1 MSTGR
6 RIIGLGSRRFLV
18 LFVAYASGMAVVATA
33 LLGGLH
39 WNLRPVAPAQ
49 AGGTASEVDTTAVV
63 GIRTFTAP
71 GDAVIDED
79 VVYATQPDGTQLTL
93 DVCSP
98 PEEAGSTADADA
110 GAGESAGD
118 AAAGESAEPTAVP
131 ADGASADQATTD
143 ATAATD
149 AGSATPTPSEATR
162 RPAVLSIHGGSWAR
176 GDKGNADW
184 RNVCEWLA
192 SEGFVAY
199 SVNYRLV
206 PAVSF
211 PAAIED
217 LGRAVEWMRGSAGHY
232 GIDPDRI
239 GAFGGSAGGNLAA
252 LLGARGS
259 GSLTYGSRVAAVAEL
274 SGPVDLSYDGI
285 VVAGGSSGLERIVL
299 DYLDCESL
307 LDCRAARDASA
318 VRSLDRTDPPVFVGS
333 STEEF
338 IPLSQSAGFAADL
351 NDLGIVN
358 QLVTVPGSLHS
369 IGILDEAMRGQVS
382 AFLHEHLDAD

>member
-1 MSTGR
+1 VSTGR

-18 LFVAYASGMAVVATA
+18 LFVAYAGGMAVVATA
-33 LLGGLH
+33 LLGGVH

-49 AGGTASEVDTTAVV
+49 AGGTASEVDTTAIV

-98 PEEAGSTADADA
+98 PAETVVPGDDTATT
-110 GAGESAGD
+110 GTGTD
-118 AAAGESAEPTAVP
+118 AAATPTDVP
-131 ADGASADQATTD
+131 AEVVPTDPTTDSAPATT
-143 ATAATD
+143 TE
-149 AGSATPTPSEATR
+149 TPAEAPTER
-162 RPAVLSIHGGSWAR
+162 VLRPAVLSIHGGSWAR
-176 GDKGNADW
+176 GDKANSDW

-206 PAVSF
+206 PDVRF
-211 PAAIED
+211 PAAIDD
-217 LGRAVEWMRGSAGHY
+217 LGRAVEWMRANADTY

-259 GSLTYGSRVAAVAEL
+259 GSLTDGSRVAAVAEL

-285 VVAGGSSGLERIVL
+285 VVADGSSGLEQIVL
-299 DYLDCESL
+299 DYLDCASL
-307 LDCRAARDASA
+307 LDCDATRDASA
-318 VRSLDRTDPPVFVGS
+318 VKALDRTDPPVFIGS

-338 IPLSQSAGFAADL
+338 IPLSQSTGFADDL
-351 NDLGIVN
+351 SDLGIVN
-358 QLVTVPGSLHS
+358 RLVTVPGSLHS
-369 IGILDEAMRGQVS
+369 IGILDAAMRDEVS
-382 AFLHEHLDAD
+382 AFLHEHLDSD

>member
-1 MSTGR
+1 VSTGR
-6 RIIGLGSRRFLV
+6 RIIGLGSRRFVV
-18 LFVAYASGMAVVATA
+18 LFVAYAGGMAIVATA

-49 AGGTASEVDTTAVV
+49 AGGTASEVDTTAIV

-98 PEEAGSTADADA
+98 PKDAASAADA
-110 GAGESAGD
+110 
-118 AAAGESAEPTAVP
+118 
-131 ADGASADQATTD
+131 
-143 ATAATD
+143 AATD
-149 AGSATPTPSEATR
+149 AAALPAEVPAGITPTDPTTESAPDDTTPGDTTTEAPPETPTETAR

-176 GDKGNADW
+176 GDKGNSDW

-206 PAVSF
+206 PDVSF

-217 LGRAVEWMRGSAGHY
+217 LGRAVEWMRANADRY

-259 GSLTYGSRVAAVAEL
+259 GSLTDGSRVAAVAEL

-299 DYLDCESL
+299 YYLDCASL
-307 LDCRAARDASA
+307 LDCDKARDASA
-318 VRSLDRTDPPVFVGS
+318 VRALDRTDPPVFIGS

-338 IPLSQSAGFAADL
+338 IPLRQSTGFAADL
-351 NDLGIVN
+351 DDLGIVN

-369 IGILDEAMRGQVS
+369 IGILDEAMRGNVS

>member
-6 RIIGLGSRRFLV
+6 RIFGLGSRRFLA
-18 LFVAYASGMAVVATA
+18 LSVAYVGGMAIVATS

-49 AGGTASEVDTTAVV
+49 AGGTASEVDTTATV
-63 GIRTFTAP
+63 GIRTFTAA

-98 PEEAGSTADADA
+98 PADLPATTDGTAG
-110 GAGESAGD
+110 GGESAG
-118 AAAGESAEPTAVP
+118 AAGTGEAATPPSAQASPT
-131 ADGASADQATTD
+131 DGSTA
-143 ATAATD
+143 AATD
-149 AGSATPTPSEATR
+149 GSGQDVQPTEAIR

-176 GDKGNADW
+176 GDKGNGDW

-217 LGRAVEWMRGSAGHY
+217 LGLAVEWMRANADSY

-239 GAFGGSAGGNLAA
+239 GAFGGSAGGNLAT

-259 GSLTYGSRVAAVAEL
+259 GSLTAGSRVAAVAEL

-285 VVAGGSSGLERIVL
+285 VVAGGSSGLEQIVL

-307 LDCRAARDASA
+307 LDCPAAKQASA
-318 VRSLDRTDPPVFVGS
+318 VRALDRTDPPTFIGS

-338 IPLSQSAGFAADL
+338 IPLGQSTEFAADL
-351 NDLGIVN
+351 ADLGIVT

-369 IGILDEAMRGQVS
+369 IGILDEAMRVQVA
-382 AFLHEHLDAD
+382 AFLHEHLGNS